1 MEVFWIKYSTK
12 KENKKKLKKE
22 NQNKGQEKDQ
32 KSEKKLNQENSM
44 KDCEIEN
51 LLAKG
56 NVVFTISEDKERS
69 SNEHRDKAYS
79 FPFLFSTFLITASF
93 WNYLF
98 ILTIFSLVINLL
110 LYRSFSHLPFLYT

>member
-1 MEVFWIKYSTK
+1 MEGFWIKYSTK

-22 NQNKGQEKDQ
+22 NQNKGQEKNQ

-56 NVVFTISEDKERS
+56 NVVFTVSEDKERAERS

-79 FPFLFSTFLITASF
+79 VPFLFSTFLITASF
-93 WNYLF
+93 WNY
-98 ILTIFSLVINLL
+98 
-110 LYRSFSHLPFLYT
+110 SF